1 MNEETGF
8 VAAVLRDLATS
19 TAVILAAW
27 DATNAWPSIERTGR
41 AAGSADRRVHH
52 QSSGGALPFLFRSQ
66 LPSLSIQTLSFTPIP
81 R

>member
-27 DATNAWPSIERTGR
+27 GALGGATNARGCDCAMPCATSCW
-41 AAGSADRRVHH
+41 AV
-52 QSSGGALPFLFRSQ
+52 
-66 LPSLSIQTLSFTPIP
+66 
-81 R
+81 